1 MDIRELT
8 PDELLGPLNDVE
20 QKNAPAKLFV
30 AGDVNILREGG
41 RVAIVGSRK
50 ASPEGVVRAK
60 RLAKHLVSRNI
71 VVVSGLAEGID
82 TAAHTGT
89 LDAGGRTVAVIGT
102 PLDKVYPRQ
111 NTELQDRIM
120 EEQLVV
126 SQFSI
131 GYPTKPAN
139 FPQRNRTMAL
149 IADAT
154 VIMEAADSSGSLHQ
168 GWEALRLGRGL
179 YIARSVVENQ
189 RLSWPAEMMNYGAQV
204 LSDESLEDFIEALP
218 QRSAAL
224 QTDAVP
230 F

>member
-1 MDIRELT
+1 MDVREVT
-8 PDELLGPLNDVE
+8 AEELLGPLNDVE

-30 AGDVNILREGG
+30 AGDANILCEGG

-60 RLAKHLVSRNI
+60 RLAKLLVERRV

-89 LDAGGRTVAVIGT
+89 LEAGGRTVAVIGT
-102 PLDKVYPRQ
+102 PLDKTYPRQ
-111 NTELQDRIM
+111 NAELQDRIRR
-120 EEQLVV
+120 EHLLV
-126 SQFSI
+126 SQFPT
-131 GYPTKPAN
+131 GYPTKPNN
-139 FPQRNRTMAL
+139 FPLRNRTMAL

-154 VIMEAADSSGSLHQ
+154 VIIEASDSSGSLHQ

-179 YIARSVVENQ
+179 FIAKSLVENSSV
-189 RLSWPAEMMNYGAQV
+189 SWPEEMLNYGARV
-204 LSDESLEDFIEALP
+204 LADETLEELFEFLPPRTAVALH
-218 QRSAAL
+218 AA
-224 QTDAVP
+224 VS